1 VEISILAAHNLPR
14 RRKRDDSS
22 VPRLIRHLLK
32 RQPALGFS
40 LCCARALSLV
50 CVPSLALIDM
60 MAYFVL
66 SLRE

>member
-1 VEISILAAHNLPR
+1 MEISILAAHNLPR

-40 LCCARALSLV
+40 LCCALSLV